1 VKIFDH
7 ITRRDWLGANSLALL
22 SASLSSSRASASN
35 AGDPTWPVWDNH
47 CHLAG
52 LPGETPVERTKRLV
66 ELADRF
72 GIERLVVFMG
82 WPFSYN
88 PPPDEFRRQND
99 QVLEAIAPWPKRVLG
114 YAYVNPNHVEESLE
128 EIARCIERGPMVGI
142 KLWVARRCHEEALDP
157 IIQMATRLNAA
168 VYQHTWLKV
177 DGNLPGEST
186 PMDLAQLASRHPR
199 ARLIC
204 GHAGGEWESGIRAIR
219 ASKNVHLEV
228 AGGDPTAGIVE
239 MAVRELGAARVVYGS
254 DAPGRS
260 FASQLA
266 KVLGARI
273 PAPDKKRILSA
284 NLREM
289 LGPILHA
296 KGLDS

>member
-1 VKIFDH
+1 MNPFNH
-7 ITRRDWLGANSLALL
+7 LTRRDWLGANSLALL
-22 SASLSSSRASASN
+22 SASLNPPQASA
-35 AGDPTWPVWDNH
+35 DTTVDLPWPVWDNH
-47 CHLAG
+47 CHLAA
-52 LPGETPVERTKRLV
+52 LPGETPVQRMKRLI

-114 YAYVNPNHVEESLE
+114 YVYVNPNYVDASVRE
-128 EIARCIERGPMVGI
+128 IERCVEHGPMVGV
-142 KLWVARRCHEEALDP
+142 KLWVARRCHHEDLDP
-157 IIQMATRLNAA
+157 IVQRATQLNAA
-168 VYQHTWLKV
+168 IYQHTWLKV

-186 PMDLAQLASRHPR
+186 PMDLAQLASRHPQ

-219 ASKNVHLEV
+219 ASKNVRLEI
-228 AGGDPTAGIVE
+228 AGGDPTAGLVE
-239 MAVRELGAARVVYGS
+239 MAVRELGAARVLYGS

-266 KVLGARI
+266 KVLGAQI
-273 PAPDKKRILSA
+273 SLPDKKRILSK
-284 NLREM
+284 NLQHLLE
-289 LGPILHA
+289 PILRT
-296 KGLDS
+296 KGWDS